1 MSSVGARPGL
11 DTETSAMPPLT
22 PVQQE
27 RRRRI
32 IDAAMELAA
41 EGGYDAV
48 QMREVAARAEV
59 ALGTLYRYF
68 ASKERLLLAA
78 MDEQVGIMRQRLSD
92 RPNDGKTPAERVM
105 DDLHRATRALQ
116 RQPNVTAAML
126 KSLIA
131 ADGGVAEAMEPI
143 GQQMTAIIVS
153 AMGHDEPTDH
163 DRAVAEVIQ
172 HVWMASLL
180 WWVAGHAP
188 AEHVDAAVNNAVTL
202 LLEDET

>member
-1 MSSVGARPGL
+1 MSSAGASSNL
-11 DTETSAMPPLT
+11 DLEATPALR

-68 ASKERLLLAA
+68 SSKERLLVAA
-78 MDEQVGIMRQRLSD
+78 MDEQVTNMRQRLAE
-92 RPNDGKTPAERVM
+92 RPPDGSTPAERVIA
-105 DDLHRATRALQ
+105 DLRQGTRWLQ
-116 RQPNVTAAML
+116 RRPNVTAAML

-131 ADGGVAEAMEPI
+131 GDGDVAEMMEPI
-143 GQQMTAIIVS
+143 SHQMTSIIVA
-153 AMGHDEPTDH
+153 AMGHEEPTDH

-172 HVWMASLL
+172 HVWLASLL

-188 AEHVDAAVNNAVTL
+188 AEHVDAVVNNAVNL
-202 LLEDET
+202 LLGEET